1 MSEERE
7 IPELSSYMTQAQT
20 GPRADRRQ
28 INIAFVDDAANLHP
42 SGDVCRQGEMIPL
55 IDWLDHGFE
64 PNDTSPSETQ
74 RANYWEKR
82 AVEMTA
88 LVTEDTTF
96 YVELDESRRN
106 MFRTLIETGA
116 SLEAI
121 QRLAGFTISALELP
135 VRLKF
140 VPWATYVRIG
150 NVSKF
155 VTHKT
160 IDTHQL

>member
-1 MSEERE
+1 
-7 IPELSSYMTQAQT
+7 
-20 GPRADRRQ
+20 
-28 INIAFVDDAANLHP
+28 
-42 SGDVCRQGEMIPL
+42 MIPL

-64 PNDTSPSETQ
+64 PNDTSPSEAQ
-74 RANYWEKR
+74 RTNYWEKR

-121 QRLAGFTISALELP
+121 QRLASFTISALELP